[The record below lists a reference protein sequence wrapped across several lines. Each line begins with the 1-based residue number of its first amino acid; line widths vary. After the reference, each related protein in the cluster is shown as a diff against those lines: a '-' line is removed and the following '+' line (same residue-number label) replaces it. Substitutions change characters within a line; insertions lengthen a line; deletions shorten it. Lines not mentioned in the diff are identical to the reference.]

1 LQIPNADRAI
11 IEPAKLHGYLL
22 ERSHP
27 IGRFKAAFFLS
38 LGYSSENWR
47 QLEGDLR
54 TQHLSREATLGERSP
69 YGQKYTVRA
78 TLAGPSG
85 RTAEV
90 VSVWV
95 VRASED
101 FARFVTAYPE
111 SRT

>member
-1 LQIPNADRAI
+1 
-11 IEPAKLHGYLL
+11 
-22 ERSHP
+22 
-27 IGRFKAAFFLS
+27 
-38 LGYSSENWR
+38 
-47 QLEGDLR
+47 LR